1 MRFEGRIDP
10 GSGAGPFTGQ
20 RVSFN
25 PARIAETRA
34 RLSRLLRPLT
44 DGTVIGA
51 GFVVSAAAL
60 SALDESARTV
70 APAVSPALTRMGSIA
85 MGASG
90 VAAVSAS
97 PVAQAVMSARPMR
110 PSVW

>member
-10 GSGAGPFTGQ
+10 GSRGGPFTGQ
-20 RVSFN
+20 RVSFR

-44 DGTVIGA
+44 DGTVIGG
-51 GFVVSAAAL
+51 GFVVSAVAL
-60 SALDESARTV
+60 SAFDEAAGTV
-70 APAVSPALTRMGSIA
+70 APAVSPALTLMGSIA
-85 MGASG
+85 TGASG

-97 PVAQAVMSARPMR
+97 PVAQAVMTAR
-110 PSVW
+110 